1 MEKAQTKTRDIRFF
15 SKKNDAMVT
24 VHSPRARKY
33 AGILEAREDIVS
45 YECCVALESKANIH
59 VSRAGIRKG
68 YFETPW
74 STDFII
80 HYIDGRF
87 GVREMVTAENLMK
100 AAVLEKLE
108 FSRRYWIQ
116 QGVLDWK
123 ILILSGPEV

>member
-15 SKKNDAMVT
+15 STKNDAMVT
-24 VHSPRARKY
+24 VHSPKARKY
-33 AGILEAREDIVS
+33 AGILEAREDVVK
-45 YECCVALESKANIH
+45 YECCVALESKAYIH
-59 VSRAGIRKG
+59 VSRAGIRKS
-68 YFETPW
+68 YFEMPW
-74 STDFII
+74 STDFIL

-87 GVREMVTAENLMK
+87 GVREMAAVKDMMK

-123 ILILSGPEV
+123 ILIQNGSEA